1 MRRSL
6 PKGRR
11 SLGKDNRGAAVIETA
26 IALPVFI
33 MMIWAFVQLA
43 QMYRALAGMQQ
54 ALGQGARYATLCVNP
69 SNDGCTAP
77 TATQIKTKIN
87 DSVYGVGPG
96 TFTVPTPTQGSS
108 GTGKYYDLTVSYSQP
123 TSLLIVP
130 GPTVNVSKSKR
141 VWVAGT

>member
-6 PKGRR
+6 R
-11 SLGKDNRGAAVIETA
+11 KDNRGAAAIETA

-54 ALGQGARYATLCVNP
+54 ALGQGARYATLCLNP
-69 SNDGCTAP
+69 SNVGCSAP
-77 TATQIKTKIN
+77 TAAQIKTQISN
-87 DSVYGVGPG
+87 SVYGVGPG
-96 TFTVPTPTQGSS
+96 TFTVATPTSGSS
-108 GTGKYYDLTVSYSQP
+108 GTGKYYDLAVSYSQP

-130 GPTVNVSKSKR
+130 GPTVNVSKTKR

>member
-6 PKGRR
+6 R
-11 SLGKDNRGAAVIETA
+11 KDIRGAAVIETA

-54 ALGQGARYATLCVNP
+54 ALGQGARFATLCATA
-69 SNDGCTAP
+69 SSDGCSPPSVDAV
-77 TATQIKTKIN
+77 KTKIL

-96 TFTVPTPTQGSS
+96 TFTVSTPATGSS
-108 GTGKYYDLTVSYSQP
+108 GTGSYYDLTVSYSQP

>member
-6 PKGRR
+6 C
-11 SLGKDNRGAAVIETA
+11 KDNRGAAVIETA

-69 SNDGCTAP
+69 SADGCTAP
-77 TATQIKTKIN
+77 TASQIQTRIN

-96 TFTVPTPTQGSS
+96 TFTVPTPTS
-108 GTGKYYDLTVSYSQP
+108 GTSGTTGSYYDLTVNYTQP
-123 TSLLIVP
+123 TSLLILP

>member
-6 PKGRR
+6 R
-11 SLGKDNRGAAVIETA
+11 KDDRGAAVIETA
-26 IALPVFI
+26 LALPVFI

-54 ALGQGARYATLCVNP
+54 ALGQGARYATLCLNP
-69 SNDGCTAP
+69 SSTGCSAP
-77 TATQIKTKIN
+77 TAAQIKTQISN
-87 DSVYGVGPG
+87 SVYGVGPG
-96 TFTVPTPTQGSS
+96 TFTVVTPTSGSS
-108 GTGKYYDLTVSYSQP
+108 GTGNYYDLTVSYSQP